1 MITQQGRHAQEFDF
15 FGPYLGPIGITL
27 GLPVVCY
34 LLYFSCGPEYCFSL
48 KHPALPG
55 LTSSTPIFSW
65 RALGVYLG
73 WLSFQVLLHLLLPG
87 KHVQGVPLAN
97 GERLLYKF
105 TGMQNL
111 VVTLALVFGL
121 GFATDVLNLGWV
133 YDNYLPLFTASLIV
147 SVLGS
152 VALFAASHSPWR
164 ERPPLLAAGGDT
176 GYHIYDFFIGR
187 ELNPRIGS
195 LDLKEFCELIPGL
208 IGWLVIDLACAHKQL
223 QEQGSVS
230 VPMALVCAFQGLYVW
245 DALYHEPAILTTM
258 DIVSD
263 GFGFMLAFG
272 DTSLVPFTYSLQA
285 RLLVSRGPT
294 LGALSIAGLIALKGL
309 GYATFRGSNS
319 QKDQFRRD
327 PGHASVAHLSSL
339 PTERGTRLLTSGWWG
354 LSRHPNYLGDWLMAW
369 AWCLPTGSAAGL
381 VPYYYVIYFAAL
393 LVHRAM
399 RDDHACRLKYGKDWD
414 KYCKLVRW
422 RIIPFLY

>member
-1 MITQQGRHAQEFDF
+1 MQHYCVLHA
-15 FGPYLGPIGITL
+15 GPQ
-27 GLPVVCY
+27 
-34 LLYFSCGPEYCFSL
+34 
-48 KHPALPG
+48 A
-55 LTSSTPIFSW
+55 LTSQHPPTAPVHNI
-65 RALGVYLG
+65 
-73 WLSFQVLLHLLLPG
+73 SFQLS
-87 KHVQGVPLAN
+87 A
-97 GERLLYKF
+97 
-105 TGMQNL
+105 
-111 VVTLALVFGL
+111 TL
-121 GFATDVLNLGWV
+121 
-133 YDNYLPLFTASLIV
+133 
-147 SVLGS
+147 
-152 VALFAASHSPWR
+152 
-164 ERPPLLAAGGDT
+164 
-176 GYHIYDFFIGR
+176 
-187 ELNPRIGS
+187 
-195 LDLKEFCELIPGL
+195 
-208 IGWLVIDLACAHKQL
+208 
-223 QEQGSVS
+223 
-230 VPMALVCAFQGLYVW
+230 QGLYVW

-369 AWCLPTGSAAGL
+369 AWCLPTGRAAGL

-393 LVHRAM
+393 LGEGRELWRGDGWGSESSVR
-399 RDDHACRLKYGKDWD
+399 GKRVQGECTLSLW
-414 KYCKLVRW
+414 
-422 RIIPFLY
+422 